1 MNRRDFLAV
10 VGGAG
15 VASVASLACF
25 NFSAF
30 AAEPATGTTSLYLK
44 GLVMASFEDPN
55 VLRIGF
61 PKAPGHKAT
70 LQIVPVKGAMQT
82 IALKGNGVLET
93 KDAAT
98 SRPKIVAPELVRM
111 SEIYGPD
118 IKSRFAK
125 CPNVIEIPMSAIR
138 SITTS
143 SVTKDRW
150 TFVRSDNGQ
159 EVDTFR
165 PRQIAEGLKIELSSN
180 SVLKLD
186 GGKTTISLANMQE
199 MTSNYAMDPKDVYPD
214 MIVDHFGHY
223 LQYMDRPPAADFI
236 AVPKKVTGAPI
247 SAAPHAGQHYMMIDG
262 TLLCFMVSI
271 GLIL

>member
-1 MNRRDFLAV
+1 MNRRNFMAV
-10 VGGAG
+10 VGG
-15 VASVASLACF
+15 ASVASLACF
-25 NFSAF
+25 NSAF

-44 GLVMASFEDPN
+44 GLVMASFEDG

-70 LQIVPVKGAMQT
+70 LQIVPIKGAIQT

-93 KDAAT
+93 KALA
-98 SRPKIVAPELVRM
+98 SGRPKVAAPELVRM

-118 IKSRFAK
+118 VKSKFAK
-125 CPNVIEIPMSAIR
+125 CPSVIEIPYAAIR

-143 SVTKDRW
+143 DVTKDRW
-150 TFVRSDNGQ
+150 TFVRADNGQ
-159 EVDTFR
+159 EIDSFR

-186 GGKTTISLANMQE
+186 GGKTTISLATTQE
-199 MTSNYAMDPKDVYPD
+199 MTSNYSTDPKDAYPD

-223 LQYMDRPPAADFI
+223 LEYMDRPPAADFVV
-236 AVPKKVTGAPI
+236 VPKRVTGTTS
-247 SAAPHAGQHYMMIDG
+247 SATPHAGQRFMMVDG
-262 TLLCFMVSI
+262 TAICFLVALGLDLI
-271 GLIL
+271 GL